1 MMDRNG
7 YLNDKSL
14 FGASSSR
21 SIQRQQ
27 TYKIGSQTSR
37 SHYNTSLCENERGGQ
52 NCKKI
57 MTEFLEQTRNRQ
69 STFQFLD
76 QRNKQSQN
84 QLRNT
89 QNSSG
94 FKIKPSGT
102 TYQRKLATV
111 VPFEKGVTINSDEN
125 KRQLIKE
132 AEKQFLAS
140 INGLNKQ
147 EVLSKMEL
155 FITSQLLED
164 FKELAQLFQI
174 FMREVQL
181 NHMGIY
187 KLQANTFKQSE
198 IYQNTELE
206 GIIKQQKIE
215 IMYLREQIEELKN
228 ECSRIKMESSKIM
241 AEQRDQLNNE
251 RNLIKQLK
259 QKNFEFENKA
269 KKYRLI
275 DIDNQALQIKLQ
287 FYESKIQKLVNS
299 DKKQSKGSESPLG
312 KDKSMTQLN
321 QLIIQQQQVSKKSLS
336 SNNTLNQDS
345 YSLNQIEMNQEK
357 IIEVRS
363 VEIQVEFDL
372 LSNFIKDSVA
382 QTDLCLI
389 EYKYDDISQ
398 ETINLALEF
407 NNFNQQN
414 DYQINLDEIVQNQTE
429 GTNTPLNYDI
439 LSDSSIK
446 SSDFKN
452 IKPQSQ
458 QTTRQSIV
466 HRQSLKQ
473 STHRPQEFKQK
484 QIVQFINF
492 QKFRITQL
500 NNQIE
505 ELSQQLQE
513 NYQSIDGISK
523 LNQKLESEN
532 LQLKLNISELKG
544 KMQLVKIDKINSEND
559 IVENNQTKCADTK
572 TVSGSKQKEVQAT
585 TVGKEPQLGQRITIS
600 YDFQKNQS
608 KFLIE
613 KIKQKKFGQIS
624 NVIPIKLIL
633 KYITTLYQE
642 KLQSQ
647 KENKLL
653 KDQDMASFIY
663 NYYLKQFGY
672 TKVTEQ
678 KFLILLISIQKNIAI
693 VRVNVFARFLGL
705 LEDSSNFSLEEQK
718 KYLEALDLINS
729 MTNYGTTIKNN
740 EANSQQLV
748 PYIRALAYLE
758 SLYYFKSQDKY
769 IQLRKELDSIVE
781 KDVSQ
786 QNRDGVL
793 DFDQMMLKVLR
804 LFRDNVQSI
813 QTFVINAFNA
823 SDLDGN
829 GMCNLEEWLTLNK
842 YIENKKYD
850 QVKLQS
856 KFQEN
861 ADLVCDGEK
870 YLSFDRFSILCLEL
884 DIFSDNSQN
893 NFLNV
898 QNNEEVEQKFGL
910 LRENWGFEYQNQLN
924 KINQS
929 RMNEEQKTKWLEILS
944 VLDDHIVSNPEQK
957 KPILIA
963 WQIYLCE
970 TELHFN
976 NQNEEI
982 QE

>member
-1 MMDRNG
+1 MDRNG

-14 FGASSSR
+14 FGASSSK
-21 SIQRQQ
+21 SIQRKQ
-27 TYKIGSQTSR
+27 TSKVGSQTSR
-37 SHYNTSLCENERGGQ
+37 SHYNTSICENERGTQ

-57 MTEFLEQTRNRQ
+57 LTEFLEQTRNRQ

-84 QLRNT
+84 QLRTT

-94 FKIKPSGT
+94 FKIKGLGT
-102 TYQRKLATV
+102 TYSRKLV
-111 VPFEKGVTINSDEN
+111 SVIPFEKGVTINSDEN
-125 KRQLIKE
+125 KRMLIKE
-132 AEKQFLAS
+132 AERQFLS
-140 INGLNKQ
+140 QVNGLNKQ

-155 FITSQLLED
+155 FITTQLQED
-164 FKELAQLFQI
+164 FKELGLLFQI

-187 KLQANTFKQSE
+187 KLQANNYKQSE
-198 IYQNTELE
+198 IYQNNELE

-215 IMYLREQIEELKN
+215 ILFLKEQIEELKN
-228 ECSRIKMESSKIM
+228 ECNKIKMEGSKIM

-251 RNLIKQLK
+251 RNLIKQMK
-259 QKNFEFENKA
+259 QKNLEFESKA

-275 DIDNQALQIKLQ
+275 DLDNQAMQVKLQ
-287 FYESKIQKLVNS
+287 FYENKIQKL
-299 DKKQSKGSESPLG
+299 DKRQSKGSESPLG
-312 KDKSMTQLN
+312 KDKSLTQLN
-321 QLIIQQQQVSKKSLS
+321 QLIIQQQQQTSKRSLS
-336 SNNTLNQDS
+336 SNNTLNHDS
-345 YSLNQIEMNQEK
+345 YSLNQVEINQEK
-357 IIEVRS
+357 IIEIRS
-363 VEIQVEFDL
+363 VEIQVQDDL
-372 LSNFIKDSVA
+372 LINFYKDQEV
-382 QTDLCLI
+382 QTDLQLI
-389 EYKYDDISQ
+389 DYKYEDISQ
-398 ETINLALEF
+398 EIMNLALEF

-414 DYQINLDEIVQNQTE
+414 NYQINLDEMIQNQTE
-429 GTNTPLNYDI
+429 CTNTPLNYEI

-446 SSDFKN
+446 SNDFKN

-458 QTTRQSIV
+458 QTTRQSIM
-466 HRQSLKQ
+466 HRQSIKQ
-473 STHRPQEFKQK
+473 STHRPSEFKQK

-492 QKFRITQL
+492 QKFRIAQL

-505 ELSQQLQE
+505 ELNQQLQE
-513 NYQSIDGISK
+513 NYQNIDGVTK
-523 LNQKLESEN
+523 LNQKLEIDN
-532 LQLKLNISELKG
+532 LQLKLNISEITG
-544 KMQLVKIDKINSEND
+544 KLH
-559 IVENNQTKCADTK
+559 QTKSEKNYLDNQNLEQNQIKLVDVKA
-572 TVSGSKQKEVQAT
+572 VGGNKQKETSQT
-585 TVGKEPQLGQRITIS
+585 TVGKGPLLGQRITIS

-613 KIKQKKFGQIS
+613 KIRQKKIGQIQ
-624 NVIPIKLIL
+624 NTIPIKLVL

-693 VRVNVFARFLGL
+693 VRVNVFAKFLGL
-705 LEDSSNFSLEEQK
+705 LEESSNFSLEEQK

-729 MTNYGTTIKNN
+729 MSNYGTTIKNN
-740 EANSQQLV
+740 EANTQQFV

-769 IQLRKELDSIVE
+769 IQLKKELDSIVE
-781 KDVSQ
+781 KDVTQ

-804 LFRDNVQSI
+804 LFRDNVQNI

-842 YIENKKYD
+842 YIENQKYD
-850 QVKLQS
+850 EAKLSS

-898 QNNEEVEQKFGL
+898 QNPEEVEQKFGL
-910 LRENWGFEYQNQLN
+910 LRENWAFEYQTQID

-929 RMNEEQKTKWLEILS
+929 KLDEEFKNKWLEILS

-963 WQIYLCE
+963 WQIYLLE
-970 TELHFN
+970 TEQYFN
-976 NQNEEI
+976 NQYEEI

>member
-1 MMDRNG
+1 MDRNG

-21 SIQRQQ
+21 SIQRKQ
-27 TYKIGSQTSR
+27 TSKIGSQTSR
-37 SHYNTSLCENERGGQ
+37 SHYNTSICENERGTQ

-57 MTEFLEQTRNRQ
+57 LTEFLEQTRNRQ

-84 QLRNT
+84 QLRTT

-94 FKIKPSGT
+94 FKIKGFGT
-102 TYQRKLATV
+102 TYQRKLASV

-125 KRQLIKE
+125 KRLMIKD
-132 AEKQFLAS
+132 AEKQFLS
-140 INGLNKQ
+140 QVNGLNKQ
-147 EVLSKMEL
+147 EILSKMEL
-155 FITSQLLED
+155 FITSQLQED
-164 FKELAQLFQI
+164 FKELGQLFQI

-198 IYQNTELE
+198 IYQNNELE

-215 IMYLREQIEELKN
+215 ILFLKEQIEELKN
-228 ECSRIKMESSKIM
+228 ECNKIKMESSKIM

-259 QKNFEFENKA
+259 QKNLEFENKT

-275 DIDNQALQIKLQ
+275 DLDNQAMQIKLQ
-287 FYESKIQKLVNS
+287 FYENKIQKL
-299 DKKQSKGSESPLG
+299 DKRQSKGSESPLG
-312 KDKSMTQLN
+312 KDKSITHLN
-321 QLIIQQQQVSKKSLS
+321 QLIIQQQQTSKRSLS
-336 SNNTLNQDS
+336 SNNTLNHDS
-345 YSLNQIEMNQEK
+345 YSLNQIQINQEK

-363 VEIQVEFDL
+363 MEIQVENDL
-372 LSNFIKDSVA
+372 LINFYKDSDV
-382 QTDLCLI
+382 QTELQLI
-389 EYKYDDISQ
+389 DYKYEDISQ
-398 ETINLALEF
+398 EIINLALEF

-414 DYQINLDEIVQNQTE
+414 SYQINLDEIVQNQTE
-429 GTNTPLNYDI
+429 CTNTPLNYEI

-446 SSDFKN
+446 SNDFKN
-452 IKPQSQ
+452 TKPQSQ
-458 QTTRQSIV
+458 QTTRQSIM
-466 HRQSLKQ
+466 HRQSIKQ
-473 STHRPQEFKQK
+473 STHRPIEFKQK

-505 ELSQQLQE
+505 ELNQQLQE
-513 NYQSIDGISK
+513 NYQNIDGINK
-523 LNQKLESEN
+523 LNQKLENDN
-532 LQLKLNISELKG
+532 LQLKLNISELTG
-544 KMQLVKIDKINSEND
+544 KMQQIKYDKNYIENENL
-559 IVENNQTKCADTK
+559 ENNQIKSIDVK
-572 TVSGSKQKEVQAT
+572 TVGIIKQKEMQQT
-585 TVGKEPQLGQRITIS
+585 TVSKGPLLGQRITIS

-608 KFLIE
+608 KYLIE
-613 KIKQKKFGQIS
+613 KIKQKKLGQIQ
-624 NVIPIKLIL
+624 NTIPIKLVL

-740 EANSQQLV
+740 EANSQQFV

-769 IQLRKELDSIVE
+769 IQLKKELDSIVE
-781 KDVSQ
+781 KDVTQ

-804 LFRDNVQSI
+804 LFRDNVQNI

-850 QVKLQS
+850 QIKLSS

-898 QNNEEVEQKFGL
+898 QNNEQVEQKFGL
-910 LRENWGFEYQNQLN
+910 LRENWAFEYQSQID

-929 RMNEEQKTKWLEILS
+929 KMDEELKNKWLEILS

-963 WQIYLCE
+963 WQIYLLE
-970 TELHFN
+970 TEFYFN
-976 NQNEEI
+976 NQYEEI